1 MKINKTKI
9 LIGAVIVVLIAVA
22 LALFS
27 PAPKAKADEGIKVS
41 GSIEQTFKSVKDG
54 TSGLGQETNVKFSG
68 SKDLGDGLTA
78 SGHIR
83 LEDSAIDSSSIKLSK
98 GGFAV
103 EVGAD
108 TGYNIHENLNPTV
121 DDKGFDVAASG
132 VKGSDGF
139 SSFQAH
145 DVQHVGVS
153 YTVDK
158 LGTFAINYAP
168 SNNPISAGDGSVAD
182 NGGSATEYLFTGNL
196 GVPGA
201 NFLIGRETVKSDTSS
216 NGDTTETVIGGSYN
230 FGKLAVGASHRKFD
244 DGALSSTAVDKSI
257 AYSATYAVTDQVSVG
272 VERINTDLETTG
284 TVTEEITT
292 ATVGYNFAKGFGVAL
307 SYADVANKAGVSGTD
322 QESFQIRTVFAF

>member
-27 PAPKAKADEGIKVS
+27 PAPKAKANEGIKIS

-78 SGHIR
+78 FGHIR
-83 LEDSAIDSSSIKLSK
+83 LEDSDIDSSSIKLSK

-121 DDKGFDVAASG
+121 DDNGFNVAASG

-182 NGGSATEYLFTGNL
+182 NGGSATEYLFTGNAGISGL
-196 GVPGA
+196 K
-201 NFLIGRETVKSDTSS
+201 LLLGRETVKSDTAS
-216 NGDTTETVIGGSYN
+216 NGDTDETVIGAYYN
-230 FGKLAVGASHRKFD
+230 FGKLAIGASHRDFD
-244 DGALSSTAVDKSI
+244 DGSISTTAVDKSI
-257 AYSATYAVTDQVSVG
+257 AYSATYVINDSWSVG
-272 VERINTDLETTG
+272 VERIDTELETAG
-284 TVTEEITT
+284 SVTEQITT
-292 ATVGYNFAKGFGVAL
+292 ATIGYNFGGFGIAL
-307 SYADVANKAGVSGTD
+307 GYADVANVAGVSNTD
-322 QESFQIRTVFAF
+322 SEAFQVRTLFAF